1 MPVSTQVIDRNIARQ
16 AARWYVCLQ
25 GPRVSESQVRDCER
39 WRAADPE
46 HERAWQLAEGFNQRL
61 GLIPPQ
67 LGVDTLERSHAAT
80 RRQALKLLTL
90 LLTAAPAAFL
100 CHRSQSWQQL
110 NADVRSGVGE
120 QRQMTLPDGTQLHL
134 NTDSAVDVA
143 FDGMS
148 RRVRLVAG
156 EVLIITAKDLAG
168 RPFIVETVQG
178 EIEPIGTRFLVR
190 QWPEDSQVAVLEGA
204 VRLRPRAGEPQ
215 LLSAGEQARFNAR
228 QVGGF
233 QSLDV
238 RLADWTRGV
247 IKAERMSLASFAA
260 ELGRYRHGLLR
271 CDPEV
276 AQLQVSGAF
285 QLRDTDQA
293 LHALTQVLPVEI
305 RYRTRYWVTI
315 APLSR

>member
-1 MPVSTQVIDRNIARQ
+1 MSAQPIDRDIARQ
-16 AARWYVCLQ
+16 AARWYVRLQ
-25 GPRVSESQVRDCER
+25 GPRVSEAQRRDCER

-46 HERAWQLAEGFNQRL
+46 HERAWQLAEGFNRRL

-67 LGVDTLERSHAAT
+67 LGLETLDRSHAAT
-80 RRQALKLLTL
+80 RRQALKLLAL
-90 LLTAAPAAFL
+90 LLATAPAAL
-100 CHRSQSWQQL
+100 LIRRTQSWQQL
-110 NADVRSGVGE
+110 NADVRSGIGE
-120 QRQMTLPDGTQLHL
+120 QRQMSLADGTQVHL

-143 FDGMS
+143 FDGAS

-156 EVLIITAKDLAG
+156 EVLIITAKDPAG
-168 RPFIVETVQG
+168 RPFIVETAQG

-204 VRLRPRAGEPQ
+204 VKLNSRAGESQ
-215 LLSAGEQARFNAR
+215 LLKAGEQARFNAR
-228 QVGGF
+228 HVGDVEP
-233 QSLDV
+233 LDA
-238 RLADWTRGV
+238 RIADWTRGV

-260 ELGRYRHGLLR
+260 ELGRYRPGLLR

-276 AQLQVSGAF
+276 AQLEVSGAF
-285 QLRDTDQA
+285 QLHDTDQA

-315 APLSR
+315 APISS